1 MGDYKFKTKPYAH
14 QLECLKLSWNKTDYA
29 YFMEM
34 GTGKSKVAIDNM
46 AALYIRGNITAIL
59 IIAPKSV
66 YQNWERLEIPLHL
79 PDYIQ
84 KRIVLWK
91 ANITK
96 KQKKLLQTLFEDSEK
111 LKICIMNVESFSTSK
126 GYRFAEKFLLS
137 HPSMII
143 LDEST
148 SIKSPTAKRTK
159 NILELR
165 EFAKYRRILT
175 GMPVTKW
182 PLDLYTQCYFL
193 DPYLLGFF
201 SFYAFRNRY
210 AVMKEIRMGAK
221 SFKQVVSF
229 QRLTELQDSLQKFS
243 FRKLKS
249 ECLDLPD
256 KIYQIRNVQLTNE
269 QQKVY
274 DQMKALTL
282 AVFKNKQVRALDKL
296 SQLLRLH
303 QITCGHFPSQ
313 DGEIKPLENNKLAE
327 LLSVLEEIQGKVVI
341 FATYRYD
348 IKKIIKTLQETYG
361 SESVE
366 GYYGDTKSE
375 DRQDII
381 EKFQDSDSKLKYFV
395 ANPTTGGLGITL
407 TAAHTVIYY
416 SNNYDLEKRK
426 QSEDRVHR
434 IGQKSKVTYI
444 DIVAEGTIDEKIL
457 QTLKK
462 KIQISTL
469 VMGDEII
476 AWLV

>member
-1 MGDYKFKTKPYAH
+1 
-14 QLECLKLSWNKTDYA
+14 
-29 YFMEM
+29 
-34 GTGKSKVAIDNM
+34 
-46 AALYIRGNITAIL
+46 
-59 IIAPKSV
+59 
-66 YQNWERLEIPLHL
+66 
-79 PDYIQ
+79 
-84 KRIVLWK
+84 
-91 ANITK
+91 
-96 KQKKLLQTLFEDSEK
+96 
-111 LKICIMNVESFSTSK
+111 
-126 GYRFAEKFLLS
+126 
-137 HPSMII
+137 
-143 LDEST
+143 
-148 SIKSPTAKRTK
+148 
-159 NILELR
+159 
-165 EFAKYRRILT
+165 
-175 GMPVTKW
+175 
-182 PLDLYTQCYFL
+182 
-193 DPYLLGFF
+193 
-201 SFYAFRNRY
+201 
-210 AVMKEIRMGAK
+210 
-221 SFKQVVSF
+221 
-229 QRLTELQDSLQKFS
+229 
-243 FRKLKS
+243 
-249 ECLDLPD
+249 D
-256 KIYQIRNVQLTNE
+256 KIYQIRNVQLTDE

-282 AVFKNKQVRALDKL
+282 AVFENKQVRALDKL

-313 DGEIKPLENNKLAE
+313 DGEIKALENNKLTE
-327 LLSVLEEIQGKVVI
+327 LLNVLEEIQGKVVI

-366 GYYGDTKSE
+366 GYYGDTRSE

-395 ANPTTGGLGITL
+395 ANPATGGLGITL

-434 IGQKSKVTYI
+434 IGQNNKVTYI

-469 VMGDEII
+469 VMGDEIK